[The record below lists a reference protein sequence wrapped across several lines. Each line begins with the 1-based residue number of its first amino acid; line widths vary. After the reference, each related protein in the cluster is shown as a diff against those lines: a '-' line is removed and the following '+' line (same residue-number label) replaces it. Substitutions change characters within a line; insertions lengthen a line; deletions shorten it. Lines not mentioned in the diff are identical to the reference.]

1 MIFISTCIV
10 DISTRN
16 GVIYDIWK
24 TYSVGVDSLR
34 RVVIVSTG
42 FTIKMPIEAI
52 LRTGLGEGDAIII
65 VNSEPFKDRAV
76 EVVEKLEEFIRSL
89 VQNIEIIRIIL
100 DPRDGFAEN
109 VRRLRRLIESYSP
122 CKTYFLAVGG
132 FRWLSILLFLTAHAI
147 YTRKPLHNVYV
158 EKLILLLEESPLVLK
173 HYPILEER
181 IIEVPVKTRLA
192 DVDNIH
198 LYILE
203 AIANKYQRT
212 KQIKR
217 YLELKG
223 IKLSTKTITKKIGQL
238 IRKEL
243 LEYEKRGRTFIYKL
257 TTIAKTIA

>member
-1 MIFISTCIV
+1 M
-10 DISTRN
+10 
-16 GVIYDIWK
+16 
-24 TYSVGVDSLR
+24 R
-34 RVVIVSTG
+34 RVVVVSTG
-42 FTIKMPIEAI
+42 FTKKMPLQAI
-52 LRTGLGEGDAIII
+52 LRTGLGEGDIVII
-65 VNSEPFKDRAV
+65 VNSEPFHGRAV
-76 EVVEKLEEFIRSL
+76 KVVEEIEEYIRGL
-89 VQNIEIIRIIL
+89 IQNIEIIKTIL
-100 DPRDGFAEN
+100 DPRNGFAEN
-109 VRRLRRLIESYSP
+109 VRQLRRLIESYSP

-147 YTRKPLHNVYV
+147 YTRKPLHNVHV
-158 EKLILLLEESPLVLK
+158 EKLMLLLEESPLVLK

-192 DVDNIH
+192 DVDNIQ

-223 IKLSTKTITKKIGQL
+223 IKLSTKTITKKISQL
-238 IRKEL
+238 VRKEL